1 MRWSLKGRL
10 GSQCSWMGALILAA
24 LACAAPAFAQFE
36 HGQISGVVKDQSGG
50 VMPGVTVTATN
61 KQTGVPTSEVS
72 DASGFY
78 TFPNLQPGR
87 YDVVAELQG
96 FKKVVRNDLQ
106 LDAAGQIRYDIT
118 MATGTLT
125 EEVTVTAESTP
136 LQTDVAVRKTIES
149 KDIEQLAL
157 AGRNAMGVVGL
168 KAGITSGTFIS
179 QRGFS
184 DLGNG
189 DYNINGSRS
198 DENNIT
204 VDGATS
210 IRTRA
215 SGNTIGILDADSIQ
229 EVQVLTADYMPE
241 FGRASG
247 GQLRFVTKSGS
258 NRFSGSASY
267 FYRDE
272 SLQANTWTRNK
283 STAAS
288 DNSGPAPFNY
298 KQYGYSGGGPLMK
311 DHLFFFGAQEWVNFY
326 QVQSQSIVVPS
337 LAMRKGDFSELLDP
351 HNTFTG
357 KVTVLT
363 NPLTGQPFP
372 NNVIPASQLSPN
384 GMAIMNAWPLP
395 TPGYQNG
402 TQNAIVSSPN
412 PQDQRKDHIR
422 FDYRLNPA
430 NQFTLR
436 LSKFHYEAT
445 DAFRSNLP
453 YARTDT
459 NRPNTTF
466 TSSWTSTLSNS
477 LINEATFTYSH
488 DYVYINVNTDGGL
501 YQRSKYGIAY
511 PYVFPNGK
519 EIPDKIPTVNNA
531 GFQQIDGGP
540 YPSHSDGPI
549 YSWQDALTYVKGRH
563 TIKAGVSMEYSGEND
578 FDQINVNATPGGTN
592 NQNGS
597 FTFADNTPGGTG
609 LAAGNLA
616 IGLFSNYAELG
627 QRSFTQWRSLGTDT
641 FVQDS
646 WKPTSNL
653 TVEGGVR
660 WVFWPPWYSLGNN
673 IASFEPNAY
682 NKNNAAVMDPKTGLL
697 VSGPRYNGVVLP
709 GTGFLGD
716 AANSPLASDPQIQ
729 ALFTG
734 APRGLSAMH
743 WFNLEPRLGASY
755 ALNDKTILRL
765 SSGIFHNRT
774 ALNDSSLLGGN
785 PPFQP
790 QVTIANGSV
799 DNPGG
804 GASASRAPFAVTGQ
818 DVDFKYP
825 VAWQWAAN
833 VQREIPWGFTVDVG
847 YVGRRGQHL
856 QRERNINQ
864 LPLGTLFL
872 PQNQGVNIAALRP
885 YQGYGVIR
893 LAENAG
899 HSMYNGLQ
907 ISADRRYKNGLKVGV
922 AYTLGKSSDNGS
934 SRRDVVFNT
943 YDDTQYYGPSSYDRR
958 HVLNF
963 YYIYDLPFWRAQ
975 DTLMHNILG
984 GWQVSGAT
992 FYRTGT
998 PFSIGTVATDFAGV
1012 GDASIGQPYN
1022 IVGDIHA
1029 NANGKLSTGKDNNYL
1044 FNPSAFQAPAQGTW
1058 GNATRDIIY
1067 GPGANEW
1074 DLALFKNVRTGGT
1087 SLVQFRAEVFNLF
1100 NHPNLNTTN
1109 REAAMAVP
1117 TSATFGRI
1125 TGKDDAR
1132 RDIQLSLRVQF

>member
-1 MRWSLKGRL
+1 MHGSLNGRL
-10 GSQCSWMGALILAA
+10 RSQWSWTGVLIVAVLAM
-24 LACAAPAFAQFE
+24 AAPAWAQFE
-36 HGQISGVVKDQSGG
+36 RGQISGVVKDESGG

-61 KQTGVPTSEVS
+61 RQTGVPTSEIS

-78 TFPNLQPGR
+78 TFPSLQPGR
-87 YDVVAELQG
+87 YDVVAELHG

-125 EEVTVTAESTP
+125 EEVTVTAEATP
-136 LQTDVAVRKTIES
+136 LQTDVAVRKTVEA

-157 AGRNAMGVVGL
+157 AGRNPMGVVGL

-179 QRGFS
+179 QRGFN

-215 SGNTIGILDADSIQ
+215 SGNTIGVLDVDAIQ
-229 EVQVLTADYMPE
+229 EVQVLTADYLPE

-247 GQLRFVTKSGS
+247 GQMRFVTKSGS
-258 NRFSGSASY
+258 NRFTGSASY
-267 FYRDE
+267 FYRDA

-288 DNSGPAPFNY
+288 DNSGPAPFKY
-298 KQYGYSGGGPLMK
+298 KQYSYSAGGPLLK
-311 DHLFFFGAQEWVNFY
+311 DHLFFFGAQEWVNFF
-326 QVQSQSIVVPS
+326 QVQSQSITVPT
-337 LAMRKGDFSELLDP
+337 LLMRQGDFSELLNP
-351 HNTFTG
+351 NNPFFG
-357 KVTVLT
+357 RAVVLN
-363 NPLTGQPFP
+363 NPVTGQPFP
-372 NNVIPASQLSPN
+372 NNVIPASQRSPN

-402 TQNAIVSSPN
+402 TQNALVSSPN
-412 PQDQRKDHIR
+412 PIDQRKDHLR
-422 FDYRLNPA
+422 FDYRLNNA
-430 NQFTLR
+430 NQFTVR
-436 LSKFHYEAT
+436 LSKYHYTAV

-453 YARTDT
+453 YARTATD
-459 NRPNTTF
+459 RPNTTF
-466 TSSWTSTLSNS
+466 TSSWTSTLSKS

-488 DYVYINVNTDGGL
+488 DYVYINVYTRGGL
-501 YQRSKYGIAY
+501 YQRSLYGINY
-511 PYVFPNGK
+511 PYIFPTGK
-519 EIPDKIPTVNNA
+519 EIPDKIPTVNNT

-549 YSWQDALTYVKGRH
+549 YTWTDALTYVKGRH
-563 TIKAGVSMEYSGEND
+563 TIKAGVSVEYSGEND
-578 FDQINVNATPGGTN
+578 FDQINVSATPGGTN

-597 FTFADNTPGGTG
+597 FTFADNTTGGTG

-627 QRSFTQWRSLGTDT
+627 QRNYTQWRSLATDT

-646 WKPTSNL
+646 WKPTSHL
-653 TVEGGVR
+653 TVEGGLR
-660 WVFWPPWYSLGNN
+660 WVFWPPWYSLANN
-673 IASFEPNAY
+673 FASFEPTAY
-682 NKNNAAVMDPKTGLL
+682 NAANAAVMDPKTGLL

-709 GTGFLGD
+709 GTGFLG
-716 AANSPLASDPQIQ
+716 AAASSPLASDPQIL
-729 ALFTG
+729 ALFAG
-734 APRGLSAMH
+734 APRGLSQMH
-743 WFNLEPRLGASY
+743 DFNLEPRLGASY
-755 ALNDKTILRL
+755 ALTDKTIVRV
-765 SSGIFHNRT
+765 SSGLFHNRT

-790 QVTIANGSV
+790 QVTISNGSL

-804 GASASRAPFAVTGQ
+804 GAAATRAPFAITGQ
-818 DVDFKYP
+818 DLAFEFP
-825 VAWQWAAN
+825 VAWQWSAG
-833 VQREIPWGFTVDVG
+833 VQREIPLGFTVDVS

-864 LPLGTLFL
+864 LPVGTLFL

-885 YQGYGVIR
+885 YAGYGVIR

-899 HSMYNGLQ
+899 HSIYHGLQ
-907 ISADRRYKNGLKVGV
+907 ISADRRYKNGVKVGF
-922 AYTLGKSSDNGS
+922 AYTFSKSQDNASG
-934 SRRDVVFNT
+934 RRDIVWNS
-943 YDDTQYYGPSSYDRR
+943 YDDTTFYGPSSYDRR

-963 YYIYDLPFWRAQ
+963 YYIYDLPFWRTQ
-975 DTLMHNILG
+975 DTLLHNILG

-998 PFSIGTVATDFAGV
+998 PFSVGTVSTDFAGV
-1012 GDASIGQPYN
+1012 GDPSIGQPYN
-1022 IVGDIHA
+1022 IVGDINA
-1029 NANGKLSTGKDNNYL
+1029 NANQQLSNGRDNNFW
-1044 FNPSAFQAPAQGTW
+1044 FNPQAFAPPTQGTW
-1058 GNATRDIIY
+1058 GNGTRNIIY

-1074 DLALFKNVRTGGT
+1074 DLALFKNFRTGGT
-1087 SLVQFRAEVFNLF
+1087 SLVQFRAEVFNVF
-1100 NHPNLNTTN
+1100 NHPNLSATSAT
-1109 REAAMAVP
+1109 ALP